1 MAELPRVV
9 FVGAIEGSKLALET
23 LIEHGLV
30 PVAVAT
36 LPLSKAHRHSDF
48 VDLRPLAQAAGS
60 QVLEIS
66 NCNSPEA
73 LQSLRELQPD
83 LIFVMGWSQIC
94 RAEFLAI
101 PTQGCI
107 GYHPAPLP
115 VNRGRAVIPWTIL
128 QDREQTGCTLFWLD
142 DGVDSGDILAQQ
154 CFPVS
159 ADETAGSLYR
169 KHLDALQSMLAEN
182 IPLLLQH
189 RAPRRVQDHSSASWC
204 ARRRP
209 EHGLIDWQRDAA
221 EVWRLVRAV
230 GEPYPG
236 AFSYFAGQKLT
247 VWSADW
253 VGEAPHSAVP
263 GQIVSIDAEGALVQC
278 GDGLHLRL
286 IAVQLEGQPVQQ
298 PLGVLK
304 RHEQLGR

>member
-1 MAELPRVV
+1 MPQVPRVV
-9 FVGAIEGSKLALET
+9 FVGAIEGSRVALEA
-23 LIEHGLV
+23 LIEHGMT

-48 VDLRPLAQAAGS
+48 VDLRPLAAAAGS
-60 QVLEIS
+60 RVLEMS

-73 LQSLRELQPD
+73 LQSLRDLSPD

-94 RAEFLAI
+94 RPEFLAI
-101 PTQGCI
+101 AARGCI

-115 VNRGRAVIPWTIL
+115 LNRGRAVIPWTIL
-128 QDREQTGCTLFWLD
+128 QSREQTGCSLFWLD
-142 DGVDSGDILAQQ
+142 DGVDSGDILAQE
-154 CFPVS
+154 CFAVA
-159 ADETAGSLYR
+159 ADETAASLYG
-169 KHLDALQSMLAEN
+169 KHLDALRRMLAES
-182 IPLLLQH
+182 IPLLLDD
-189 RAPRRVQDHSSASWC
+189 RAPRQPQDHSAATWC

-209 EHGLIDWQRDAA
+209 EHGFIDWHRDAA

-230 GEPYPG
+230 GDPYPG
-236 AFSYFAGQKLT
+236 AFTYYQERKLS
-247 VWSADW
+247 VWKAQW

-263 GQIVSIDAEGALVQC
+263 GQIVSVDDDGALVQC

-286 IAVQLEGQPVQQ
+286 VTVQLEGESRHSPQ
-298 PLGVLK
+298 GVLK